1 MSSMVGCVAV
11 LRELAG
17 EDLGGLPDSAQLGRV
32 EDWEEIV
39 RVAQAGLAEAVG
51 AVHRRGAVAYNGAPS
66 TKAWLQG
73 SLRMTSG
80 EASALVDT
88 ARRLPVLPRF
98 AAALSAGTV
107 SFGHVKVAA
116 WLARKVDAVDPDL
129 VPVAEEM
136 LFENAHQLSC
146 SELRQIAKRILEHLL
161 PAKEHPPEPERAV
174 YLGQT
179 YDDIWDLKGSL
190 SPECGA
196 MLQTYFATLPKPDPE
211 DMRSAAERRHDALRD
226 LIRHILDTGEL
237 PTTAGEQPHLTVLVH
252 ASDLRRTPT
261 GRTVLADTPP
271 PTPDTPLPDY
281 LVRPDD
287 EWPLDTDGEQE
298 WVTDW
303 DWDVVADCDWD
314 VVTDWLTDPQHQP
327 EPAAPTRHYPAS
339 GPGGFDTRPGGSG
352 GGSGNGDLG
361 RSSSGSGGDRGNSA
375 SRGSGGGPGSDGLGG
390 SGGGSGGSGSGSG
403 RGPRVWVPGSRWVPG
418 PGDGGRTDF
427 GDTLPLEAIDR
438 IACDAAINRIIL
450 GPDDVPIAV
459 GRRTRLVPPTMRRG
473 LVVRD
478 QGCRFHYCTRPPHWT
493 QAHHIIPWTHGGPT
507 DMNNLILLCG

>member
-1 MSSMVGCVAV
+1 MSSMVECVAV

-17 EDLGGLPDSAQLGRV
+17 EDLGGLPDGAQLGRV

-73 SLRMTSG
+73 SLKMTSG

-98 AAALSAGTV
+98 AAALSAGVV

-136 LFENAHQLSC
+136 LFENAHRLSC

-252 ASDLRRTPT
+252 ASDLRRTPA
-261 GRTVLADTPP
+261 GRTVLADTPVSAP
-271 PTPDTPLPDY
+271 GAPLSEI

-287 EWPLDTDGEQE
+287 EWSLDADGEQE

-303 DWDVVADCDWD
+303 DWDVVAD
-314 VVTDWLTDPQHQP
+314 WLADPQHQP
-327 EPAAPTRHYPAS
+327 EPAAPTRHYPDS
-339 GPGGFDTRPGGSG
+339 GPGGPDTRPG
-352 GGSGNGDLG
+352 
-361 RSSSGSGGDRGNSA
+361 
-375 SRGSGGGPGSDGLGG
+375 
-390 SGGGSGGSGSGSG
+390 GSG

-438 IACDAAINRIIL
+438 IACDAAINRIVL

-459 GRRTRLVPPTMRRG
+459 GRRSRLVPPTMRRG

-493 QAHHIIPWTHGGPT
+493 QAHHIIPWSHGGPT
-507 DMNNLILLCG
+507 DMNNLILLCGFHHHRVHDEGWTLEFDGRELTIRRPDGTILDPPD